1 MGKAKEEQYL
11 LTVFGPLGFFSD
23 TSVMLES
30 GEPVHQFTN
39 LPKSLGTKSLASAIL
54 RPVGSR
60 LSKLLDA

>member
-39 LPKSLGTKSLASAIL
+39 LPKSLGTKSLA
-54 RPVGSR
+54 
-60 LSKLLDA
+60 